1 MINDI
6 QCDPLAFRE
15 VTLNIN
21 IAAHN
26 ALEMHFIK
34 ANFCNNKSKATWAS

>member
-6 QCDPLAFRE
+6 QRDPLAFRE

-21 IAAHN
+21 IAAHK

-34 ANFCNNKSKATWAS
+34 ANFWYDKSKATWAS